1 MVIIGSKGCAK
12 EILTAL
18 KWDNVEETVS
28 LFDNINTDISDAYY
42 DFPIIKSWNELEQH
56 LKTDSK
62 VIIGV
67 GGGQRREVLARKIA
81 CLGGVL
87 TTFISQ
93 KALVGGYDNT
103 IEPGVVILSGATI
116 TCNVSIGQGTFIN
129 KSTVIS
135 HDVRIGRYCEV
146 SPGAKVLGR
155 AIIGDRTE
163 IGANAVILPDVIV
176 GADCKIGAGAVVT
189 RNIDSHTTVAGVPA
203 RSITKSS
210 NNAFKLKSKI
220 RNLLYHIRIAD
231 FRKLREYNHYVFGK
245 RKLMFLELLSHS
257 WMYGASFENYYELQ
271 FFKKSRTECRQYLT
285 SSLRH
290 ELTRQVN
297 DPCEALVLKDKVRFS
312 EVFEDILGRRV
323 MTFDEIKRQMHD
335 PYSISI
341 NEVVIKPIKGQAGQG
356 IIFPMQNFTS
366 LRQLHDYVISTVKKP
381 DEYLYE
387 ERIIQHSALNKLNPS
402 SLNTLRIVTYYD
414 ESINKVDVWS
424 VVLRIGIKARTD
436 NFATGGIAVLVDHR
450 GVVCQPAIIKHPSGE
465 RFHIH
470 LVSGEKITG
479 CIIPYYDQAIA
490 LAKQAAMRIPKVRS
504 IGWDVAITET
514 GPYMLEGNDN
524 WCMTL
529 FQLPG
534 GEGLRHLANSVCNMF
549 SVYE

>member
-1 MVIIGSKGCAK
+1 M
-12 EILTAL
+12 
-18 KWDNVEETVS
+18 
-28 LFDNINTDISDAYY
+28 
-42 DFPIIKSWNELEQH
+42 
-56 LKTDSK
+56 
-62 VIIGV
+62 
-67 GGGQRREVLARKIA
+67 
-81 CLGGVL
+81 
-87 TTFISQ
+87 
-93 KALVGGYDNT
+93 
-103 IEPGVVILSGATI
+103 
-116 TCNVSIGQGTFIN
+116 
-129 KSTVIS
+129 
-135 HDVRIGRYCEV
+135 
-146 SPGAKVLGR
+146 GR

-220 RNLLYHIRIAD
+220 RNILYHIRIAD

-436 NFATGGIAVLVDHR
+436 NFATGGIAALVDHR

-470 LVSGEKITG
+470 PVSGEKITG